1 MTRRIILA
9 TLLACAIG
17 CGGSDTSTP
26 TAPSTSSSPYVQ
38 TDLVVGTGALAN
50 NGNNVTVS
58 YTGWLYDTSKPSG
71 KGNQF
76 DSGQIS
82 FVLGAGR
89 VIRGWD
95 QGILGMRVGGSR
107 RLIIPPELAYGSSTP
122 DPARTAG
129 HDGARSPSPERPARG
144 SGPWTGRLIFS
155 QGGKIAGEQTPA
167 GSSGR

>member
-1 MTRRIILA
+1 MPVRWQLF
-9 TLLACAIG
+9 AIG
-17 CGGSDTSTP
+17 AALLVPLSAGCTSSP
-26 TAPSTSSSPYVQ
+26 TAPTVTPEFTQ
-38 TDLVVGTGALAN
+38 TEIVIGLGDPAATGEQL
-50 NGNNVTVS
+50 NVR

-95 QGILGMRVGGSR
+95 QGILGMRIGGSR

-122 DPARTAG
+122 DA
-129 HDGARSPSPERPARG
+129 S
-144 SGPWTGRLIFS
+144 
-155 QGGKIAGEQTPA
+155 KIPPNGTLLFDVTLLQVQ
-167 GSSGR
+167 